1 MKETEKMEMG
11 GYLSFEL
18 NDDGEYYK
26 NYDPYTLKVNSG
38 RTAIFVILQNVRP
51 KRILIPY
58 FYCPSVEEF
67 ISELNIPIIKYDIN
81 KQFMPEK
88 LDIKEGDMLILVN
101 YFGLYTDNIN
111 QVLQAYP
118 DKNIIVDNS
127 QAFYAAPIMKKNIY
141 NVYSCRKF
149 FGVTD
154 GAYVISQNPVHAN
167 LEKGRSSGYINFILR
182 QIEEGTNACYKEN
195 LKNEERLASQKELMS
210 DLTKRILRSIDYAR
224 AAERR
229 RSNFIFLEKRLSFY
243 QMLRL
248 KLDQN
253 VPYMYPLLC
262 EYNIRKRLVEEHIYV
277 PVLWKELLD
286 GQYQGTTEQYLS
298 QNILYLPLDQRY
310 SDKELEYMARLI
322 EKLIHEEGNKQ

>member
-182 QIEEGTNACYKEN
+182 QIEEGTNAC
-195 LKNEERLASQKELMS
+195 
-210 DLTKRILRSIDYAR
+210 
-224 AAERR
+224 
-229 RSNFIFLEKRLSFY
+229 NFIFLEKRLSFY

-298 QNILYLPLDQRY
+298 QNILYLPFDQRY